1 MRYWHELEIEDFSV
15 CQRVRVSHHHVWVA
29 LVHTPLV
36 WSISSLPSGLSLKSS
51 LSPLLR
57 LTHTRASSSP
67 EIPSHLGTWPLPDE
81 INSFL
86 NQGKLM
92 SPSSER
98 VTPGLRSP
106 TLPTSPRSLGL
117 LPSVPTSTCPSPSL
131 LNRCKILWLK
141 CFQLTE
147 ITTGVLGVGMG
158 EEHCYSFSHLS
169 SCLPLKIHMFWAYVG
184 TNTQTYWLWKR
195 HIFCTPWH
203 LLVLVKHIALLFM
216 IQHGQ
221 KTHSN
226 VSSLYVSP
234 LITDINHC
242 QHNLASPWPLRDST
256 KVHGEWLVGWAHRL
270 LDWWVA
276 DRWCHPFSYS
286 SPAISLFCSF
296 FLFLKRN
303 QISFPV
309 KTEVH

>member
-36 WSISSLPSGLSLKSS
+36 WSISSLPSGLSLGILSRKSS
-51 LSPLLR
+51 LTPLLR
-57 LTHTRASSSP
+57 LTPTRASSSP
-67 EIPSHLGTWPLPDE
+67 EVPSHLGTWPLPDE

-141 CFQLTE
+141 CFQL
-147 ITTGVLGVGMG
+147 
-158 EEHCYSFSHLS
+158 
-169 SCLPLKIHMFWAYVG
+169 LKLQQAFWGWGWGKSAVIPFLTCPHAYHSKYTCSGHMLAQIH
-184 TNTQTYWLWKR
+184 R
-195 HIFCTPWH
+195 HTDFERGIFF
-203 LLVLVKHIALLFM
+203 ALL
-216 IQHGQ
+216 
-221 KTHSN
+221 
-226 VSSLYVSP
+226 
-234 LITDINHC
+234 DIC
-242 QHNLASPWPLRDST
+242 LC
-256 KVHGEWLVGWAHRL
+256 WL
-270 LDWWVA
+270 
-276 DRWCHPFSYS
+276 
-286 SPAISLFCSF
+286 
-296 FLFLKRN
+296 N
-303 QISFPV
+303 
-309 KTEVH
+309 T